1 MKKGR
6 FSRIAQLGGMAV
18 GVGADLARTAV
29 ADTFHRQAAKRLARV
44 LGEMKGLPLK
54 MGQLLSYID
63 DMIPPEQ
70 RETYRE
76 ILGELQAST
85 VTFPFEEMEAV
96 VVEQLGA
103 PTDELFDDFDREPLA
118 AASIGQVYA
127 ATFEGRPVVVKVQ
140 YPGVAEALES
150 DLANV
155 GSLVSAMNAVLP
167 GTDMTPF
174 VEDVTARIAEEL
186 EYEREAAWQERFRGW
201 WADDPDVVLPAVVR
215 ERSADRVLTS
225 ERIDAMTWDEMLRST
240 DRAQRSRYGLVIWR
254 FVFGSLH
261 HHQAFNADPHP
272 GNYLFLPDGRVA
284 FLDFGCV
291 QSFDRDVTDGM
302 AAVRRAIMAGIGSEQ
317 LRMLATRHM
326 GIEGMHPSAWTIFEE
341 YLRLTM
347 EPVAGPQP
355 FRFSRAYTESLM
367 RDAMS
372 AKQRMAT
379 IALRHGL
386 PVLKTPGMV
395 FMGRI
400 NVGLASILATL
411 GTEADWRSE
420 IERLGI

>member
-54 MGQLLSYID
+54 VGQLLSYID

-70 RETYRE
+70 RPVYRE
-76 ILGELQAST
+76 VLGELQANT
-85 VTFPFEEMEAV
+85 QTFPFEDMRAVIEA
-96 VVEQLGA
+96 ELGA
-103 PTDELFDDFDREPLA
+103 PLDELFDEFEVEPIA

-127 ATFEGRPVVVKVQ
+127 ATFEGRPVAVKVQ

-150 DLANV
+150 DLANI
-155 GSLVSAMNAVLP
+155 GSLISAMNAVLP

-174 VEDVTARIAEEL
+174 VEDVTARLAEEL
-186 EYEREAAWQERFRGW
+186 DYRLEAESQEAFRDW
-201 WADDPDVVLPAVVR
+201 WASDPDVLVPAVVA

-225 ERIDAMTWDEMLRST
+225 ERVDAMGWETMLRST
-240 DRAQRSRYGLVIWR
+240 DRAQRCRYGLIIWR

-261 HHQAFNADPHP
+261 HHDAFNADPHP

-291 QSFDRDVTDGM
+291 QRFPHEVTEGM
-302 AAVRRAIMAGIGSEQ
+302 AEVRRGAIEGVDSVAF
-317 LRMLATRHM
+317 RRLAETHM
-326 GIEGMHPSAWTIFEE
+326 GLVGVHDDMWAIFEP

-355 FRFSRAYTESLM
+355 FRFSRAYTEKLM

-372 AKQRMAT
+372 AKQKMMKVAV
-379 IALRHGL
+379 RHGL
-386 PVLKTPGMV
+386 PKVETPGMV
-395 FMGRI
+395 FMSRI

-411 GTEADWRSE
+411 GTEADWPAE
-420 IERLGI
+420 IDALGI

>member
-29 ADTFHRQAAKRLARV
+29 ADRFHRQAAKRLASV

-54 MGQLLSYID
+54 VGQLLSYID

-76 ILGELQAST
+76 VLGALQAQT
-85 VTFPFEEMEAV
+85 VHFPFEDMRAV
-96 VVEQLGA
+96 VEAELGA
-103 PTDELFDDFDREPLA
+103 PLDELFDDFQVEPLA

-127 ATFEGRPVVVKVQ
+127 ATLGGRDVVVKVQ
-140 YPGVAEALES
+140 YPGVAEALEA

-174 VEDVTARIAEEL
+174 VDDVTARLAEEL
-186 EYEREAAWQERFRGW
+186 DYQREAASQEAFRAW
-201 WADDPDVVLPAVVR
+201 WADDPDVLVPAVIA

-225 ERIDAMTWDEMLRST
+225 ERVHAMAWDEMLRST
-240 DRAQRSRYGLVIWR
+240 DRGQRSHYGVAIWR

-261 HHQAFNADPHP
+261 HQQAFNADPHP

-291 QSFDRDVTDGM
+291 QTFPVEVTEGM
-302 AAVRRAIMAGIGSEQ
+302 AKVRRGVMDGIDSDA
-317 LRMLATRHM
+317 LRELAADNM
-326 GIEGMHPSAWTIFEE
+326 GIENMHPRLWALFEP

-355 FRFSRAYTESLM
+355 FRFSRAYTERLM
-367 RDAMS
+367 RDAMV
-372 AKQRMAT
+372 AKQEMAKV
-379 IALRHGL
+379 ALRHGL
-386 PVLKTPGMV
+386 PVMKTPGMV
-395 FMGRI
+395 FMSRI
-400 NVGLASILATL
+400 NVGLASILASL
-411 GTEADWRSE
+411 GTEAHWPAE